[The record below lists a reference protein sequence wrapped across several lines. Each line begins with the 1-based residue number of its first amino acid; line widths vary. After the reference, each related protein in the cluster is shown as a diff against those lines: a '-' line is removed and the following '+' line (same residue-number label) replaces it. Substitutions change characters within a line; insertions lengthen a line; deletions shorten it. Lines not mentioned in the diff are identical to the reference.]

1 MSHPNNEP
9 TGVEIDH
16 PDWCDPTLCTVTPAA
31 DVLED
36 HRSQPVTVRAAHGF
50 PVPLTVTA
58 NLCQSATYPMAGPYL
73 TLEVHGL
80 DHDYQTVGGTARIPA
95 EHAATLATMLL
106 DLAATAGAAAG
117 QNASGTPRAVLR
129 PDQDVIDLVGRGGRV
144 PVTFPEARD
153 IEDQV
158 CAILTIFAPQPGDR
172 ADSDV
177 MNDILTREHHA
188 GERGRAPSPDT
199 QALTGTRAGEEVAR

>member
-1 MSHPNNEP
+1 MSHPITQP
-9 TGVEIDH
+9 IGVEIDH

-36 HRSQPVTVRAAHGF
+36 HRGQPTTVRAKHGF
-50 PVPLTVTA
+50 PVPLTVSA
-58 NLCQSATYPMAGPYL
+58 SLCQPAKYPMAGPYL

-80 DHDYQTVGGTARIPA
+80 DNDYQTIGGTARIPA
-95 EHAATLATMLL
+95 EHAATLGTMLL
-106 DLAATAGAAAG
+106 DLAATAGTAG
-117 QNASGTPRAVLR
+117 QSASGTPRAVLR
-129 PDQDVIDLVGRGGRV
+129 PDQDIIDVVGRGGRV

-172 ADSDV
+172 ADSEV
-177 MNDILTREHHA
+177 TNDILYREHRA
-188 GERGRAPSPDT
+188 RDLGQPGAASTGGEVDR
-199 QALTGTRAGEEVAR
+199 